1 MDVLLEMESNKDLE
15 RTKKKRKGRPVRKVE
30 MMGVVASRERKDK
43 FLKFQVDD
51 GTVCVLCILWLNHLT
66 ARYYSRVQKPQLQ
79 CIAVMTLEQA
89 EEVQLS
95 RLVKLQGRVTSYNRQ
110 LQVCYFYGFLK
121 LNGYFS
127 LFLKLDRL
135 IKCQL
140 LMLPN
145 LNWFAISIQVRRQNI
160 SCLVSWKNDYLNS
173 LQGKRSKN
181 LSRDL
186 GAQQGHTRSK
196 THIRI
201 LGRAIIR
208 KGRILNRQLT
218 VKFLLDEIDPNA
230 EIHHWMDCI
239 CLVVRCY
246 DLPASFPPKD
256 NAL

>member
-1 MDVLLEMESNKDLE
+1 
-15 RTKKKRKGRPVRKVE
+15 

-110 LQVCYFYGFLK
+110 LQ
-121 LNGYFS
+121 
-127 LFLKLDRL
+127 
-135 IKCQL
+135 
-140 LMLPN
+140 
-145 LNWFAISIQVRRQNI
+145 
-160 SCLVSWKNDYLNS
+160 
-173 LQGKRSKN
+173 
-181 LSRDL
+181 
-186 GAQQGHTRSK
+186 
-196 THIRI
+196 
-201 LGRAIIR
+201 
-208 KGRILNRQLT
+208 LT

-239 CLVVRCY
+239 CLVVRSLKIWRFFFGVSLLTVQLLLEHRKVRCY
-246 DLPASFPPKD
+246 YLLAPLPPKH
-256 NAL
+256 NANHPTGMKLAGYFCQLDKISQN